1 MEIVRHTGLAKEHR
15 ASTYGFTAVGGVWS
29 DGYWKKRG
37 TPWEGRWR
45 IAFMICFQWVQEKVR
60 LNSIN

>member
-37 TPWEGRWR
+37 
-45 IAFMICFQWVQEKVR
+45 IHLEKGGDGSPSWSVFNGFR
-60 LNSIN
+60 RRYV